1 MTRHLGKI
9 ASTEQEV
16 VVHYMLI
23 PDQTTHALVTRTNL
37 LTGSLRS
44 EVLSALQGPE
54 GQSAENF
61 ADALGRKLFADSRK
75 GLFQVLHEQGLLE
88 SVAIDDIVMTP
99 QGNHR
104 IPLRTVLEAIA
115 AIPETTASTE
125 RFNPHT
131 YNAESHTGAEALQI
145 AHNLIAQAEMLEMDA
160 HAKREEAFR
169 LAPAL
174 RPAQDP
180 APAEAAAPVGPVE
193 PATSAE

>member
-23 PDQTTHALVTRTNL
+23 PDQTVNALVTRTDR

-44 EVLSALQGPE
+44 EVLSALQSAE
-54 GQSAENF
+54 GQSATKF
-61 ADALGRKLFADSRK
+61 ADVLSRKLFADSRR

-88 SVAIDDIVMTP
+88 TVAIDDVVMTP

-104 IPLRTVLEAIA
+104 IPLRTVLEAINA
-115 AIPETTASTE
+115 LPTADDANE

-131 YNAESHTGAEALQI
+131 YNAQAETGADSLQI
-145 AHNLIAQAEMLEMDA
+145 AHNLLAQADMLEMDA
-160 HAKREEAFR
+160 RAKREEAYRF
-169 LAPAL
+169 APSL
-174 RPAQDP
+174 RPQP
-180 APAEAAAPVGPVE
+180 PVETSSGPVE
-193 PATSAE
+193 DTPPAAAE